1 MVIDPEHPH
10 KLKASLIKLPLV
22 LYGAGDLGIK
32 IAEYCLKQEINVNC
46 FVDQHKKGELN
57 GIPILLPNLMLKKY
71 RDANIVI
78 TSNIYFKE
86 IKQNLLSSGFNKNQI
101 ISYEK
106 FVKADITWGD
116 LEEGAKWDRMETR
129 VSALAEWID
138 ENDKSVVDYGA
149 GEMYLK
155 KKLHGDVEYYPVD
168 YIQRH
173 DEIILCDLND
183 KHLPLITADV
193 IVLSGVIEFIR
204 MSDRLL
210 EHVTNQACKK
220 ILLSYITTNKFPDS
234 SARRSSAYIND
245 YSHEDLVKLFT
256 NNGFRLVCTKPDPN
270 HSFNDLFYFEK
281 AVS

>member
-10 KLKASLIKLPLV
+10 KLKARLIKLPLV

-46 FVDQHKKGELN
+46 FVDKYKKGELN

-78 TSNIYFKE
+78 TSNIYFNE
-86 IKQNLLSSGFNKNQI
+86 IKQNLLSLGFNKNQI
-101 ISYEK
+101 ISYKK

-116 LEEGAKWDRMETR
+116 LEEDAKWDRMEAR

-183 KHLPLITADV
+183 KHLPLIAADV

-210 EHVTNQACKK
+210 EHVSSQACKK

-245 YSHEDLVKLFT
+245 YSHEDLVKIFT
-256 NNGFRLVCTKPDPN
+256 NNGFRLACTKPDPN
-270 HSFNDLFYFEK
+270 HSFNDLFYFKK